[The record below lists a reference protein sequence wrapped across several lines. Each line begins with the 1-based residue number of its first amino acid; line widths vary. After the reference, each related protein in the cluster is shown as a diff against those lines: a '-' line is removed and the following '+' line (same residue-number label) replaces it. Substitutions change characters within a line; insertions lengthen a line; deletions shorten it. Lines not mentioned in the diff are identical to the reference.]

1 MDRYED
7 GYAIEG
13 IPMTIVMVM
22 IEVNVWNMDHLA
34 NKKIKISINALTGRN
49 VMILTDKEVRSS
61 IRKGF
66 LVIKNFIALK

>member
-34 NKKIKISINALTGRN
+34 NKKN
-49 VMILTDKEVRSS
+49 
-61 IRKGF
+61 
-66 LVIKNFIALK
+66 